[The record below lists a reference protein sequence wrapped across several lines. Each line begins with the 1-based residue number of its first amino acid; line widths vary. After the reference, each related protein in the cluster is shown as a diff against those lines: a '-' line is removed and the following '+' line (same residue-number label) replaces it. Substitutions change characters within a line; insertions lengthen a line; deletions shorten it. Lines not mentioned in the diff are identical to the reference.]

1 MLDSTRT
8 AYQPAT
14 ANATNPAQL
23 QSPRLFEG
31 EHIRAHIG
39 RHGGDVPVPR
49 HLHDGQRIRPSICG
63 RGDEGSPQAVGAIAE
78 RIKPDYCGVA
88 PHGAMHDLPGDRLAA
103 QQRRRLH
110 A

>member
-1 MLDSTRT
+1 
-8 AYQPAT
+8 
-14 ANATNPAQL
+14 
-23 QSPRLFEG
+23 
-31 EHIRAHIG
+31 
-39 RHGGDVPVPR
+39 
-49 HLHDGQRIRPSICG
+49 
-63 RGDEGSPQAVGAIAE
+63 VGAIAE